1 MKCVT
6 LDEGWH
12 QAVLRALAKEDP
24 QPDHSLE
31 IGWIDGALANLR
43 KQHLRG
49 PASDEESQVE
59 YQSLK
64 RQLSILEPRPSSPG
78 TPDLERAAQLMR
90 DLPVVWQYPGLTPKQ
105 CRELVREVF
114 KEIRL
119 REGELSA
126 VQPRPLY
133 APLFAYSL
141 WRQRRVAGG
150 ERSP

>member
-1 MKCVT
+1 
-6 LDEGWH
+6 
-12 QAVLRALAKEDP
+12 
-24 QPDHSLE
+24 
-31 IGWIDGALANLR
+31 
-43 KQHLRG
+43 
-49 PASDEESQVE
+49 
-59 YQSLK
+59 
-64 RQLSILEPRPSSPG
+64 
-78 TPDLERAAQLMR
+78 MR
-90 DLPVVWQYPGLTPKQ
+90 DLPVLWQYPGMTPKQ

>member
-1 MKCVT
+1 VF
-6 LDEGWH
+6 
-12 QAVLRALAKEDP
+12 
-24 QPDHSLE
+24 
-31 IGWIDGALANLR
+31 
-43 KQHLRG
+43 
-49 PASDEESQVE
+49 
-59 YQSLK
+59 
-64 RQLSILEPRPSSPG
+64 
-78 TPDLERAAQLMR
+78 
-90 DLPVVWQYPGLTPKQ
+90 WQYPGMTPKQ

-133 APLFAYSL
+133 APSFAYRL